1 MYKEG
6 DLNKEVMINS
16 TTKILLG
23 PSTRKNE
30 KDLETWI
37 KTKGISKESLVE
49 RRFAAYAT
57 LLKEIWFI
65 PEESKTGEWEQV
77 PATFSDAVE
86 FDTDACTEKD
96 LKQIEEIKIE
106 TSHKLIADIPMIEKS
121 SMVFEHNIN
130 ATNGFY
136 NNLTCLMKIK
146 SG

>member
-65 PEESKTGEWEQV
+65 PEESKTE
-77 PATFSDAVE
+77 DASPDDKE
-86 FDTDACTEKD
+86 EKD
-96 LKQIEEIKIE
+96 NIVKVLIDKTGLGAEIIITDDEQKIIDEANGIHVIEVEGKELATLK
-106 TSHKLIADIPMIEKS
+106 
-121 SMVFEHNIN
+121 
-130 ATNGFY
+130 
-136 NNLTCLMKIK
+136 K